1 MISEKTAKNI
11 LKIYEEAWVEQDIDK
26 ILSIFTKN
34 GIYHERVLKE
44 PIIGHSGI
52 SKYWE
57 SKVCKEQSNIKF
69 KLLNYYI
76 CNDTL
81 IAEWDAEFDSS
92 IENKR
97 IHIREVAILEIEN
110 ELIKS
115 LREYWQSDSLEFL
128 N

>member
-1 MISEKTAKNI
+1 MVSEKTAKKI
-11 LKIYEEAWVEQDIDK
+11 LKTYEEAWIKQDKNK
-26 ILSIFTKN
+26 ILSIFTKD

-44 PIIGHSGI
+44 PILGHEGI

-81 IAEWDAEFDSS
+81 IAEWDAEFDNNT
-92 IENKR
+92 EEKR
-97 IHIREVAILEIEN
+97 FHIKEVAILEIEN
-110 ELIKS
+110 DLIKS
-115 LREYWQSDSLEFL
+115 LREYWQSESLDL
-128 N
+128 